1 LFQVGDCGRD
11 RLEQIVQLALKFLDF
26 AIDYLLVHLPAGFFI
41 DEVVVNVLFFGEAF
55 HVEGHFLLVHE
66 LRYIHHVGVD
76 IVAAELFFE
85 QA

>member
-1 LFQVGDCGRD
+1 MFQVGYCSGD
-11 RLEQIVQLALKFLDF
+11 RLEQIVQLALKFLYF
-26 AIDYLLVHLPAGFFI
+26 PVDYLLVHLPAGFLI
-41 DEVVVNVLFFGEAF
+41 DEVVVNVLFFGEAS

-66 LRYIHHVGVD
+66 LGYIDHVGVD